1 MGEFELI
8 RQFFQ
13 QHSAETQPDSVI
25 LGIGDDAALLQPPA
39 GQALAVTTDTL
50 VSGVHFPPEAPAEEI
65 AQRALRVNLS
75 DLAAM
80 GAEPL
85 WFTLAL
91 TAPELPDVWLADF
104 SRGLFAAAN
113 EYGCSLVG
121 GDTTAG
127 PLSITVQVMGSLTPS
142 QALRRDGAEAG
153 DAILVTGSTG
163 DAAAGL
169 AWLQERLPA
178 QAAQHSHYF
187 VERYYRPSPRLA
199 EARSLRGLASAALD
213 VSDGLVADLAHIC
226 RASDLGAEL
235 YVEELPLSA
244 QLQALSQ
251 LLSDRGQALRW
262 ALTGGDDYE
271 LCFTLP
277 EARLPELA
285 ERIAAGHI
293 QAKVIGRMRPGQGV
307 ECFLQGESYRLDA
320 PGYRHF

>member
-50 VSGVHFPPEAPAEEI
+50 VSDVHFPPEAPAEEI
-65 AQRALRVNLS
+65 AQRVLRVNLS

-91 TAPELPDVWLADF
+91 TAPELPDAWLADF

-169 AWLQERLPA
+169 AWLQERLPDP
-178 QAAQHSHYF
+178 AAAEHRDYF
-187 VERYYRPSPRLA
+187 LERYYRPSPRLA
-199 EARSLRGLASAALD
+199 EARSLRDLATAALD

-226 RASDLGAEL
+226 RASDLGADL
-235 YVEELPLSA
+235 YVEELPLSN
-244 QLQALSQ
+244 QLQALS
-251 LLSDRGQALRW
+251 DRDQALRW

-277 EARLPELA
+277 EARLPELG
-285 ERIAAGHI
+285 ERIATGDL
-293 QAKVIGRMRPGQGV
+293 QAKVIGRMRPGHGV
-307 ECFLQGESYRLDA
+307 ECFLRGEPYRLDA
-320 PGYRHF
+320 QGYRHF

>member
-13 QHSAETQPDSVI
+13 QHSAETQPESVI
-25 LGIGDDAALLQPPA
+25 LGIGDDAALLQPPP
-39 GQALAVTTDTL
+39 GQILAVTTDTL
-50 VSGVHFPPEAPAEEI
+50 VSGVHFPDQAPAQEI

-91 TAPELPDVWLADF
+91 TLPKLENAWLADF
-104 SRGLFAAAN
+104 SRGLFAVAQA
-113 EYGCSLVG
+113 YGCSLVG

-127 PLSITVQVMGSLTPS
+127 PLSITLQVMGSVAPS
-142 QALRRDGAEAG
+142 ETLRRDGAGAG
-153 DAILVTGSTG
+153 EAILVTGSTG

-169 AWLQERLPA
+169 AWLQERLPDPM
-178 QAAQHSHYF
+178 AAEHSRYF

-199 EARSLRGLASAALD
+199 EARSLQGLASAAID
-213 VSDGLVADLAHIC
+213 VSDGLVADLEHIC

-235 YVEELPLSA
+235 YVEELPLSP
-244 QLQALSQ
+244 QLRA
-251 LLSDRGQALRW
+251 LSDREQARRW
-262 ALTGGDDYE
+262 ALAGGDDYE

-277 EARLPELA
+277 EADLPALGEL
-285 ERIAAGHI
+285 IAAGDL

-307 ECFLQGESYRLDA
+307 ECLLQGEPYSLAER
-320 PGYRHF
+320 GYRHF

>member
-13 QHSAETQPDSVI
+13 RYSTENQPDSVI

-50 VSGVHFPPEAPAEEI
+50 VSSVHFPPDAPAEEI

-91 TAPELPDVWLADF
+91 SAPELPDAWLADF
-104 SRGLFAAAN
+104 SRGLFAVAEA
-113 EYGCSLVG
+113 YGCSLVG

-127 PLSITVQVMGSLTPS
+127 PLSVTIQTMGAVAPS
-142 QALRRDGAEAG
+142 RALRRDGAEAG
-153 DAILVTGSTG
+153 DVILVTGSTG

-169 AWLQERLPA
+169 AWLRERLPDP
-178 QAAQHSHYF
+178 AAVEHSRYF

-213 VSDGLVADLAHIC
+213 VSDGLVADLEHIC

-235 YVEELPLSA
+235 YVEELPLSP
-244 QLQALSQ
+244 QLRS
-251 LLSDRGQALRW
+251 LSDREQARRW
-262 ALTGGDDYE
+262 ALAGGDDYE

-277 EARLPELA
+277 EADLPALGEL
-285 ERIAAGHI
+285 IAAGDL
-293 QAKVIGRMRPGQGV
+293 QAKVIGRMHPGQEV
-307 ECFLQGESYRLDA
+307 ECLLQGEPYSLAER
-320 PGYRHF
+320 GYVHF